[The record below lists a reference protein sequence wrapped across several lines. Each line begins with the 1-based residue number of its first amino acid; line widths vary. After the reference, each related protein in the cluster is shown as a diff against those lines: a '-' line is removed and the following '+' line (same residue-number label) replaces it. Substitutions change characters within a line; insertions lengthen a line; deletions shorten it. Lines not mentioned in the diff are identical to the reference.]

1 MTAPSERQRRRE
13 LFIVIMGIFAVVLAI
28 LLLSLYWWG
37 V

>member
-1 MTAPSERQRRRE
+1 MTSPSEKQRRRE

-28 LLLSLYWWG
+28 LLLSLHWWG